1 LLALG
6 QWLGKQQIPHGLKAV
21 RDDNSK
27 LLDIA
32 CATGNNVKHRETPKR

>member
-1 LLALG
+1 LLALE
-6 QWLGKQQIPHGLKAV
+6 QSLGKQQIPHGLKAV

-32 CATGNNVKHRETPKR
+32 CAAGNNVKHREPPEL